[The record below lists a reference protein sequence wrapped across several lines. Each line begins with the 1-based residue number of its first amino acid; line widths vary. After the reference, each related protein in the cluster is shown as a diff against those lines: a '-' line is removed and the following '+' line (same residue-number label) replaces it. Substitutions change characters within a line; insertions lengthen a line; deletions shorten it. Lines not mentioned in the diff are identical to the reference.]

1 MPDDETLEVIKEE
14 YEKKLKE
21 QRAEYDKKLED
32 QRDEYEKKLADQKE
46 EHKQD
51 IRDLFA
57 GRKEVPNPEPEKSDE
72 DKALDA
78 LRKRFN
84 IKIGDNK

>member
-1 MPDDETLEVIKEE
+1 MADEQTLEVIREE
-14 YEKKLKE
+14 YEKKLAEEREKHE
-21 QRAEYDKKLED
+21 QELAA
-32 QRDEYEKKLADQKE
+32 QRTEYEQKLAQQKE

-57 GRKEVPNPEPEKSDE
+57 GRKEAPAPEPEKSDE
-72 DKALDA
+72 DKTLDA

-84 IKIGDNK
+84 IKGDNK